1 MKVLLLKEPR
11 ESESEADPYLQELS
25 SCGHTASLIP
35 VLSFRFVSLDELSE
49 RLFEPERFGGLIFSS
64 PRAVEAVKS
73 CLDSQKHRH
82 KWDAVKD
89 KWNEK
94 SVYVVGKATASLV
107 VDLGLSPLGE
117 DTGTA
122 DALAQLIL
130 QRENQEMKPLFFPCG
145 SIKREVLPTALRNN
159 HVPLETLTVYQTSEH
174 PDLQKNI
181 TEYFTQQVCR
191 CHSPVCVCVGVCVDV
206 GERLSGSQLEKL
218 TFASIGPTTA
228 DALRSH
234 GLTVSC
240 CAEKPTAKHLAA
252 AITHALHT

>member
-49 RLFEPERFGGLIFSS
+49 RVSLEPASGIKFTNRVPLSASSSGSNEACIILIKLYFLLKCS
-64 PRAVEAVKS
+64 
-73 CLDSQKHRH
+73 
-82 KWDAVKD
+82 
-89 KWNEK
+89 
-94 SVYVVGKATASLV
+94 V

-159 HVPLETLTVYQTSEH
+159 REDIY
-174 PDLQKNI
+174 
-181 TEYFTQQVCR
+181 
-191 CHSPVCVCVGVCVDV
+191 
-206 GERLSGSQLEKL
+206 
-218 TFASIGPTTA
+218 
-228 DALRSH
+228 
-234 GLTVSC
+234 
-240 CAEKPTAKHLAA
+240 
-252 AITHALHT
+252 

>member
-82 KWDAVKD
+82 SESGASCALPDAGNHLYFLLKC
-89 KWNEK
+89 
-94 SVYVVGKATASLV
+94 SV

-181 TEYFTQQVCR
+181 TEYFTQQVYFFAPSDSRFSNSCISDKY
-191 CHSPVCVCVGVCVDV
+191 CPPHKPYINGEIIYSASDDV
-206 GERLSGSQLEKL
+206 
-218 TFASIGPTTA
+218 
-228 DALRSH
+228 
-234 GLTVSC
+234 
-240 CAEKPTAKHLAA
+240 
-252 AITHALHT
+252 